1 MGLPLGPL
9 LLPFGLMNN
18 DKIRPRKVDQA
29 GTEISGRYLH
39 DGTGIPNRDDDFT
52 TMAFKM
58 QFENKL

>member
-1 MGLPLGPL
+1 MGPL

-18 DKIRPRKVDQA
+18 DKIGPRKVDQA
-29 GTEISGRYLH
+29 GTEMSGRYLH

-52 TMAFKM
+52 KMVFKM

>member
-1 MGLPLGPL
+1 
-9 LLPFGLMNN
+9 MNN

-52 TMAFKM
+52 KMAFKM